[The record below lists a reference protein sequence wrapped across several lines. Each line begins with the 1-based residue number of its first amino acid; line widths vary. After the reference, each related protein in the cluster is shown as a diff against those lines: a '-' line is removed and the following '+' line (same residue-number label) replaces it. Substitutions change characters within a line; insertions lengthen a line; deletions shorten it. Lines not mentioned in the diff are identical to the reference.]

1 MFSFDSY
8 FVAEIH
14 RVSKLILDT
23 KDLTDD
29 FFEEARLLGIMA
41 PVKDYQ
47 FCWHLNT
54 LLGMDFRINHDIEI
68 QLTKKKRNYF
78 FSVYEYREPASSLEH
93 YLYNNQFDGEYLLP
107 EFKHLDFLWLM
118 KGDVV
123 TMEMLQQ
130 TTESLRSIGGVQ
142 LVVELTNEKI
152 KNKEH
157 LVF

>member
-1 MFSFDSY
+1 M
-8 FVAEIH
+8 
-14 RVSKLILDT
+14 SKLILNT

-41 PVKDYQ
+41 PIKDYQ
-47 FCWHLNT
+47 FCWHLNS
-54 LLGMDFRINHDIEI
+54 LLGMDFRINNELEI
-68 QLTKKKRNYF
+68 QLKKKKRNYF
-78 FSVYEYREPASSLEH
+78 FSVYEFREQSNSLEH
-93 YLYNNQFDGEYLLP
+93 YVYNNQFDGEYLLP

-123 TMEMLQQ
+123 STEMLQQ
-130 TTESLRSIGGVQ
+130 KTESLRNIGGVQ